1 MRLLF
6 VGIVFLAA
14 CTPAPPPSASPGSGS
29 SAPSAAA
36 AVPQRAITMA
46 VTREPPAM
54 DPSFIAGPNGGDY
67 VALGSAFLAQ
77 ITPEEQPRP
86 YLAERLPTLEN
97 GAWKVLPDG
106 RMETTYRVNPNAR
119 WHDGLPITAGD
130 FLFAYEVNLDP
141 AVPSQRRDLLAFIG
155 SIQAPDDRTLF
166 IEWKQPYMWA
176 GAVHAPD
183 FAPHPRHLLE
193 AMYRS
198 DKDTF
203 INGPHWRDQF
213 VGSGP
218 YRLER
223 WDPGNEMV
231 LRAHEGFVLGKPLT
245 DELRIKFI
253 ADANTTVANMLSGSV
268 DVSFFVTIGFPQNQA
283 LEQAGWDGS
292 TEYWRGNSRLIEFQQ
307 RDWGNLQRAVLDARV
322 RRAMLHAI
330 DRQGLVDGIFH
341 GKAPAVHFF
350 LHSSNPAYAAVDR
363 TATKYEYNPQRAKAL
378 LQEAGWPVGSDGT
391 ARNAAGQ
398 PLNMEFL
405 AIIGDVEN
413 QETSVVMDNWKAVG
427 INSEMIRLT
436 SALTSDNEFRSR
448 FSAVAYTRRGFGMD
462 AMEWVTAN
470 ISTPERRWAGNN
482 RIGYSNPLL
491 DDVWTRA
498 LGTVD
503 PREREPLLVEGIR
516 LMTEDAVVTPTHLQ
530 PRAVAYR
537 HGLTGPREPWV
548 DERAIIWNIWEW
560 RWS

>member
-1 MRLLF
+1 
-6 VGIVFLAA
+6 
-14 CTPAPPPSASPGSGS
+14 
-29 SAPSAAA
+29 
-36 AVPQRAITMA
+36 
-46 VTREPPAM
+46 
-54 DPSFIAGPNGGDY
+54 
-67 VALGSAFLAQ
+67 
-77 ITPEEQPRP
+77 
-86 YLAERLPTLEN
+86 
-97 GAWKVLPDG
+97 
-106 RMETTYRVNPNAR
+106 METTYGLNPNAR
-119 WHDGLPITAGD
+119 WHDGQPITAGD
-130 FLFAYEVNLDP
+130 FLFAYEVNMDP
-141 AVPSQRRDLLAFIG
+141 AVPSQRRDLLSFFG
-155 SIQAPDDRTLF
+155 SIRAPDDATIF

-183 FAPHPRHLLE
+183 FSPLPRHLLE
-193 AMYRS
+193 GMYRG
-198 DKDTF
+198 DKDAF

-231 LRAHEGFVLGKPLT
+231 LRAHDGFVLGKPLT

-253 ADANTTVANMLSGSV
+253 ADANTTVANMLSGAV

-283 LEQAGWDGS
+283 LEQAGWDGT

-307 RDWGNLQRAVLDARV
+307 RDWGNLQRAVLDVRV

-330 DRQGLVDGIFH
+330 DRQGLVDGIFQ

-350 LHSSNPAYAAVDR
+350 LHNSNPAFAAVDR
-363 TATKYEYNPQRAKAL
+363 TATKYEYNPQRARAL
-378 LQEAGWPVGSDGT
+378 LAEAGWPVGGDGI

-436 SALTSDNEFRSR
+436 SALTSDNEFRSK

-482 RIGYSNPLL
+482 RIGYSNPQL
-491 DDVWTRA
+491 DDLWTRA

-503 PREREPLLVEGIR
+503 PREREPLLVEGIK

-548 DERAIIWNIWEW
+548 DERSIIWNIWEW